1 MNESEVRGSGVDP
14 LPSEEPLKTSS
25 EFVLNSFDVYWG
37 IRLGEAGVVAQI
49 STVAGRRPPV
59 GPHPL
64 VYTSIID
71 GPLAQ
76 LVEQLTLNQ

>member
-1 MNESEVRGSGVDP
+1 MGSTHCQVKV
-14 LPSEEPLKTSS
+14 SEEPLKTSS